1 MKAKNYGTAKIKISA
16 VSNGKSVEAEGDINV
31 ISEKGIWIK
40 SLEKTASGIKVII
53 SAAEN
58 YIGGDVVLAGVYEQK
73 ENAVTSIKEVCSA
86 TISSVDASS
95 EVTIEMSLSSVA
107 DSDVIRVFLVDAVNS
122 KRTIYTKLSCGG
134 VIE

>member
-1 MKAKNYGTAKIKISA
+1 M
-16 VSNGKSVEAEGDINV
+16 
-31 ISEKGIWIK
+31 
-40 SLEKTASGIKVII
+40 EKTASGIKVII

-73 ENAVTSIKEVCSA
+73 ENTTTSLKEVGRAVIASIDGSSEISLEIPLSSA
-86 TISSVDASS
+86 TDDD
-95 EVTIEMSLSSVA
+95 L
-107 DSDVIRVFLVDAVNS
+107 IRVFLVDAVNS